1 MQSSATVTSISSPE
15 AACEGAAVEAPGGS
29 ARFVTEAIE
38 ALINLDATHL
48 EMLLS
53 AADKFSRTAALE
65 LPLEER
71 RRFSIEMKRFAA
83 VLKETRRNL
92 MMFSRW
98 RQPVEEFG
106 YTVQA
111 EKAPWLD

>member
-1 MQSSATVTSISSPE
+1 MQSLATGTSISGLE
-15 AACEGAAVEAPGGS
+15 AVCEDAAGEIPGGS

-71 RRFSIEMKRFAA
+71 RRFSIEMTRFAA
-83 VLKETRRNL
+83 VLKETRHNL
-92 MMFSRW
+92 MLFSRW
-98 RQPVEEFG
+98 RQPAEEFG

-111 EKAPWLD
+111 EKTPWLD

>member
-1 MQSSATVTSISSPE
+1 MQSLATRTSISGLE
-15 AACEGAAVEAPGGS
+15 AVCEHAAGEVPGGS

-71 RRFSIEMKRFAA
+71 RRFSIEMTRFAA
-83 VLKETRRNL
+83 VLKETRHNL
-92 MMFSRW
+92 MLFSRW
-98 RQPVEEFG
+98 RQPAEEFG

-111 EKAPWLD
+111 EKTPWLD